1 MKRKAVYDC
10 EEGGVL
16 WQRGPLLG
24 RGGFGCVYL
33 AELKKSK
40 SRTSLYP
47 QLMAV
52 KCAEFSVSNSLQKE
66 KQVFDD
72 LCDSPYVLK
81 CYGEETTTASSGEMI
96 YNLLLE
102 YASGGT
108 LSSLIKGSDGGRLAE
123 PIVKR
128 YTKCI
133 LKGIDYIHRNSYVHC
148 DLKPDNVLLVSSE
161 SSDFVPKIG
170 DFGLS
175 RKCQRNKRRKFDYGI
190 GGTAPYMAP
199 ETLTD
204 NIQEASSD
212 IWALGCIVLEMFTG
226 KKVWDSKGNMGTDEI
241 IQKIADRYELPEIPN
256 EISKAGKDFLK
267 ACLVKNPMFR
277 FTAEMLLNHPFV
289 SEFDETIRSQS
300 GEVLDERG
308 SSLSN
313 NPDNEVC
320 TLTSYEESSTF
331 TSEEGSSTSSSSL
344 SSDDEEEC
352 DSQEFCS
359 APVSTVIDEDVHLH
373 KVKQ

>member
-256 EISKAGKDFLK
+256 EISKA
-267 ACLVKNPMFR
+267 
-277 FTAEMLLNHPFV
+277 
-289 SEFDETIRSQS
+289 EFDETIRSQS